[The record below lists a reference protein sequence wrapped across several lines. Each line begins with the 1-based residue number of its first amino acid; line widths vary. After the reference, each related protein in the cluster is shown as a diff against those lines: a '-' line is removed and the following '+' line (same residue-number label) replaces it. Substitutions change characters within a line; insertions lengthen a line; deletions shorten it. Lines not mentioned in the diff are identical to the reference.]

1 MTEKDSASPSPP
13 SGGQQPARGQGQTQ
27 AQAKTNAT
35 TKTILVVDDDSLI
48 RDAVKELLEDNGYEV
63 VLAGDGMEA
72 LERLAAMAAPPS
84 LILLDLRM
92 PRMDG
97 WQFLTRRNGTAS
109 GARVPVVLLSGMTFI
124 RDAPGV
130 VDFLAKPLR
139 PDKLLDC
146 VRRFCGE
153 AASRV

>member
-1 MTEKDSASPSPP
+1 MTEEK
-13 SGGQQPARGQGQTQ
+13 SGARGLSDGDGHS
-27 AQAKTNAT
+27 
-35 TKTILVVDDDSLI
+35 ILVVDDDPLI
-48 RDAVKELLEDNGYEV
+48 RDAVRDLLTDHGYDV
-63 VLAGDGMEA
+63 VLAEDGLDA
-72 LERLAAMAAPPS
+72 LERLEAMPPPS

-97 WQFLTRRNGTAS
+97 WQFLARHHGSPA

-146 VRRFCGE
+146 VRRFCG
-153 AASRV
+153 